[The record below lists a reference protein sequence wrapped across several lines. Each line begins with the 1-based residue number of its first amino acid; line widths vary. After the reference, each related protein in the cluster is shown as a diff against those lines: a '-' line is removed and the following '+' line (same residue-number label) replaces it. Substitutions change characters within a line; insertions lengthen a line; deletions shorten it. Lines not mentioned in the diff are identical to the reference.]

1 MKSSIKIGAVIV
13 LLIMS
18 GCGTTLKRHTSL
30 GKSQTNNDLVKI
42 SMLSTSFAETSQTS
56 PFKTVFDLSD
66 KGQSVILSN
75 RNNEQSTEI
84 LNQKFQQQQQQ
95 GKHKTIDLTTKN
107 VRITFSISRDVSFDK
122 ENFNAFDR
130 IENLKYKF
138 ELSSTATNNGIK
150 FSKWNKYTTEY
161 GTLDIGTLEYNQG
174 FTANLDITGEVGAN
188 YSSKS
193 NQKIDENN
201 STESSTTLGPKVSA
215 TGKLGYTQSQ
225 KENQTIKQRFIQLT
239 GEFNN
244 KSFSIHQQGNR
255 ETELAGNVSIE
266 LTINLPKDEM
276 LIASFGNLF
285 DSKLNRKETKD
296 VSLNLIRYYIP
307 DVSKINEGINGKL
320 NYDFAV
326 RHIIRGT
333 KTFAEFDDRVCYV
346 TGHKELDNVVLIEKD
361 DLTTTAYYLTI
372 DDKPLQIN
380 GETTVQ
386 FLNFTEALELKTWL
400 FQTLTTIADGQEIEI
415 SNNKIAFE
423 GLSIRQ
429 MKDNRSKIKIVAT
442 KNQ

>member
-1 MKSSIKIGAVIV
+1 MKSSIKIGAIIV
-13 LLIMS
+13 LLIFS
-18 GCGTTLKRHTSL
+18 GCGTTLKRHKSL
-30 GKSQTNNDLVKI
+30 SESQTNNDLVKI

-56 PFKTVFDLSD
+56 SFKTVFDLSD

-84 LNQKFQQQQQQ
+84 LNQKFQQQQQ
-95 GKHKTIDLTTKN
+95 GKPKTIDLTTKN

-122 ENFNAFDR
+122 KNFNAFDR

-138 ELSSTATNNGIK
+138 ELSPTATTNGIK

-174 FTANLDITGEVGAN
+174 FTANLDVTGEVGTN

-193 NQKIDENN
+193 TQKIDENN
-201 STESSTTLGPKVSA
+201 STENSTTLGPKVSA

-255 ETELAGNVSIE
+255 EAELAGNVSIE

-285 DSKLNRKETKD
+285 DSKLNRKEAKD

-307 DVSKINEGINGKL
+307 DVSKINEGIKGKL

-333 KTFAEFDDRVCYV
+333 KTFAEFDDRVRYV
-346 TGHKELDNVVLIEKD
+346 TGKNELDNVVLFEKD
-361 DLTTTAYYLTI
+361 DLTTTYYLTI

-380 GETTVQ
+380 KETTVQ
-386 FLNFTEALELKTWL
+386 FLDFTDALELKTWL
-400 FQTLTTIADGQEIEI
+400 FQTLTTITDGQEIEI

-423 GLSIRQ
+423 GLSIKQ
-429 MKDNRSKIKIVAT
+429 MKDKRSEIKIVVDKT
-442 KNQ
+442 Q